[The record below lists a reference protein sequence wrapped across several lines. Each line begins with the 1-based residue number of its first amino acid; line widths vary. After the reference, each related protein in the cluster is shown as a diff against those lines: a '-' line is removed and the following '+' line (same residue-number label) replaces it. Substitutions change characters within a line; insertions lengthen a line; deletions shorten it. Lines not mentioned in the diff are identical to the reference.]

1 MQIVLVMLLSSFL
14 GSFGK
19 IVHLFVFVL
28 SSGQF
33 RWKSSKHKTWHYSS
47 KMSGSVFGKSI
58 FFLRHH
64 PEKSCHVLFS
74 CSGKR
79 TRLPSPWFRSVSGL
93 LQDRPKLRRTQLAC
107 PSCPRPPC
115 RRRRQPIACGAR
127 GCSRRGC
134 SGWLRALKRNSVSFG
149 DYKNRIF
156 SALPTADYKNLD
168 PSFKAS
174 QFCI

>member
-1 MQIVLVMLLSSFL
+1 MPIVLVMLLSSFL

-33 RWKSSKHKTWHYSS
+33 RWKSSKHKTWH
-47 KMSGSVFGKSI
+47 
-58 FFLRHH
+58 FFFENVRFRFQEKYLFL
-64 PEKSCHVLFS
+64 PEKSSHVLFS
-74 CSGKR
+74 CTGKR

-93 LQDRPKLRRTQLAC
+93 LQDLPKLRRTQLAC

-115 RRRRQPIACGAR
+115 RRRRQPNACGAR